1 MRINKV
7 QNNLAFG
14 KLLVYENK
22 MHEFSSSVLKRYERR
37 LSDTKHVDLIID
49 SHGFAIKEKMTDI
62 LQRIQSFSLFPQE
75 NAVGVNVNDGRGN
88 KKTYK
93 TVYSS
98 LEKAKEAWTSL
109 YRTGQQCNLE
119 AYSQL
124 VLWIEKMLV
133 EKNK

>member
-7 QNNLAFG
+7 QNNPVFG
-14 KLLVYENK
+14 KLLVHENK
-22 MHEFSSSVLKRYERR
+22 MQEFSSSVLKRYERR

-75 NAVGVNVNDGRGN
+75 NAVGINVNDGNGC

-93 TVYSS
+93 AFYET
-98 LEKAKEAWTSL
+98 LDKARKAWKDLWLREPLL
-109 YRTGQQCNLE
+109 Y
-119 AYSQL
+119 
-124 VLWIEKMLV
+124 
-133 EKNK
+133 

>member
-37 LSDTKHVDLIID
+37 LSGTKHVDLIID

-62 LQRIQSFSLFPQE
+62 LQRILFFH
-75 NAVGVNVNDGRGN
+75 
-88 KKTYK
+88 KKM
-93 TVYSS
+93 
-98 LEKAKEAWTSL
+98 
-109 YRTGQQCNLE
+109 Q
-119 AYSQL
+119 
-124 VLWIEKMLV
+124 
-133 EKNK
+133 

>member
-22 MHEFSSSVLKRYERR
+22 MHEFSSSILKRYERR

-49 SHGFAIKEKMTDI
+49 SHGFAIKQKITDI

-75 NAVGVNVNDGRGN
+75 NAVGV
-88 KKTYK
+88 
-93 TVYSS
+93 
-98 LEKAKEAWTSL
+98 
-109 YRTGQQCNLE
+109 
-119 AYSQL
+119 
-124 VLWIEKMLV
+124 M
-133 EKNK
+133 